1 MTMPAQPIT
10 AREIVTNLDVGPL
23 QHRIIMRAFRGILS
37 SAKGVLVMRKTSL
50 AAALLLVAVPFA
62 APAMDITT
70 GPDALK
76 WGPGPPALPPGAQL
90 AVVSGDPGK
99 DGPSVLRAKL
109 PAGYTVPP
117 HSHPTDENVTELS
130 GTYHFAMGDKLDKT
144 KGETVSAGGFF
155 RAEQGMHHYAWASS
169 PVVIQIHGIGPFA
182 ITYVNPADDPRNK
195 PSAQTA
201 PSTSGSTTK

>member
-37 SAKGVLVMRKTSL
+37 SAKGVLVMR
-50 AAALLLVAVPFA
+50 
-62 APAMDITT
+62 
-70 GPDALK
+70 
-76 WGPGPPALPPGAQL
+76 
-90 AVVSGDPGK
+90 
-99 DGPSVLRAKL
+99 
-109 PAGYTVPP
+109 GYTVPP
-117 HSHPTDENVTELS
+117 HSHPTDENVTVLS
-130 GTYHFAMGDKLDKT
+130 GTFHFAMGDKLDKT